1 MSYAEWLTW
10 CASYEAAAFTGFT
23 GNQISQDAYD
33 KAVETFYNLDNIL
46 GVVTYRTGVYNLAMH
61 NLILKSNLCATPLS
75 TLYTSYDVQAG
86 RSQGVLQ
93 SASSDRTSTTRV
105 IPNAVQDGDSAMMLL
120 WATPYG
126 QEVEALFE
134 QIRPFAVVVG

>member
-10 CASYEAAAFTGFT
+10 CAYYVAAAFTGFT

-33 KAVETFYNLDNIL
+33 ESVETFTGLDNYIGAVL
-46 GVVTYRTGVYNLAMH
+46 FRNGVYKLAMH
-61 NLILKSNLCATPLS
+61 NLILKSNLCAAPLS

-105 IPNAVQDGDSAMMLL
+105 IPNAMQDGDSAMMLL

>member
-1 MSYAEWLTW
+1 MTYADWLTW
-10 CASYEAAAFTGFT
+10 CAAYEATAFAGFT

-33 KAVETFYNLDNIL
+33 KAVEAFHGLDNKL
-46 GVVTYRTGVYNLAMH
+46 GTVTYRTGVYSLAMH
-61 NLILKSNLCATPLS
+61 YLILKSNLCASPLS
-75 TLYTSYDVQAG
+75 TLYTKYDAEKS
-86 RSQGVLQ
+86 RSMGMLQ

-105 IPNAVQDGDSAMMLL
+105 VPNAVQDSDAAAMLL

-134 QIRPFAVVVG
+134 QIRPFAVVI

>member
-1 MSYAEWLTW
+1 MTYADWLTW
-10 CASYEAAAFTGFT
+10 AASYEAVAFTGFT

-33 KAVETFYNLDNIL
+33 KAVETFHGLDNLI
-46 GVVTYRTGVYNLAMH
+46 GVVTYRTGVYSLAMH
-61 NLILKSNLCATPLS
+61 NLILKANLCSSPLS
-75 TLYTSYDVQAG
+75 TLYTKYDVEKG
-86 RSQGVLQ
+86 RSMGMLQ

-105 IPNAVQDGDSAMMLL
+105 VPNAVQDSDAAAMLL

-134 QIRPFAVVVG
+134 QIRPYAVVI

>member
-1 MSYAEWLTW
+1 MTYADWLTW
-10 CASYEAAAFTGFT
+10 AASYEATAFSGFT

-33 KAVETFYNLDNIL
+33 EAVETFHWLDNYIGPVL
-46 GVVTYRTGVYNLAMH
+46 FRNGVYKLAMH
-61 NLILKSNLCATPLS
+61 NFILKSNLCDSPLS
-75 TLYTSYDVQAG
+75 TLYSKYDVEAG
-86 RSQGVLQ
+86 KAQGVLQ

-105 IPNAVQDGDSAMMLL
+105 VPNAVQDGDSAMMLL

-134 QIRPFAVVVG
+134 QIRPFAVVI